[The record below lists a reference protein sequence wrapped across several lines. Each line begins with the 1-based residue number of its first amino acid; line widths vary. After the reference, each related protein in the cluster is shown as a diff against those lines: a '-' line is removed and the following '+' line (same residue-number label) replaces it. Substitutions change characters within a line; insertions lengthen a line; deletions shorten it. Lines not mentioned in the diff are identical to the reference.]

1 MGWSWRVRALASSPS
16 LSERSSR
23 LASANEHDAV
33 EPKPRGLVAV
43 QVDVPRGGRKFPLL
57 MIGAAAICLQP
68 AGGRISN
75 GWMLRSAASMQ
86 ASRNTRTAT
95 LPCGCHALRDPGIRD
110 DPWPHGVWLR

>member
-43 QVDVPRGGRKFPLL
+43 QVDVPRGGAEVSIADDRCCCDMP
-57 MIGAAAICLQP
+57 P
-68 AGGRISN
+68 AGGRTHFQRLDAS
-75 GWMLRSAASMQ
+75 LRRFDAGFQKHPNSDPAMRVPRAQ
-86 ASRNTRTAT
+86 RPWHTR
-95 LPCGCHALRDPGIRD
+95 
-110 DPWPHGVWLR
+110 